1 MGGSDQVREKG
12 DSVTK
17 DEILQALHMVAMGR
31 PRHPFAE
38 QLAEK
43 LAECFAEHHA
53 APSLGNEQFRAMLDA
68 MPVARPLVSAVAS
81 IPIPAGTS
89 DPVQAVK
96 RGPGRPK
103 KAE

>member
-1 MGGSDQVREKG
+1 MSKE
-12 DSVTK
+12 
-17 DEILQALHMVAMGR
+17 EILQALQMVAMGR

-43 LAECFAEHHA
+43 LAECFAEPKA
-53 APSLGNEQFRAMLDA
+53 VIGGFTSKVAGQVMPIVPVQVYEAPFPQLA
-68 MPVARPLVSAVAS
+68 PP
-81 IPIPAGTS
+81 GTP